1 MTNKEFKDTYSDSI
15 PSDPGIY
22 KYLGPDGEILYVGK
36 AKNLKKRVSSYFNK
50 TPDTYKTKLLIRNA
64 ASLDFTVVHT
74 EHDALLL
81 ESTLIK
87 KHQPKYNVMLKD
99 GKSYA
104 YIRIRNEAFPRVEFT
119 RKIFRDGSVYFGPYT
134 SKYNANV
141 LLDLIKQLFQ
151 LRTCKLNLDARSIQ
165 TGKFSV
171 CLEYHIKN
179 CKAPCVGYETEAE
192 YQEKIIQI
200 KNILRGNFKTVR
212 EYIHKRMDHFAS
224 QMEYELAHE
233 WKLKLDALAD
243 YQSKSTV
250 VSPKLLDLDVFSIDS
265 DDKTAYVNYI
275 KIVHGSIIHSET
287 VEITKNLTDDR
298 KDILRFAISELRD
311 KYRSIAP
318 EIILPFR
325 MVLLDPEI
333 RITVPKIGDK
343 KQLLDMSEKNTK
355 YYLLQKK
362 RNETTQDNKQSSVE
376 RILKTLQSDLHME
389 DVPFHFECFDNSNLQ
404 GDQPVASCVVF
415 KNAKPSKKDYR
426 HFNVKTV
433 QGINDFASMEEIV
446 FRRYDR
452 LLKEGQALPQ
462 LVIIDGGKGQLG
474 AAMKSIRKLQL
485 EEKLTVIGI
494 AKRLEEIYFPD
505 DPVPLHINKR
515 SESLKLIQ
523 QARNEAHRFA
533 ITFHRQK
540 RSGEFLKTGL
550 ADIPG
555 VGAKSVQKLL
565 REFKSVERIRQMDVE
580 DIAIVVGPAIARK
593 VSDFLKTI
601 EDPGVQDR

>member
-1 MTNKEFKDTYSDSI
+1 MTTSEFKENYFESI

-22 KYLGPDGEILYVGK
+22 KYLGPEEEILYVGK
-36 AKNLKKRVSSYFNK
+36 AKNLKKRLSSYFTK
-50 TPDTYKTKLLIRNA
+50 THDSYKTKLLVRHAVSI
-64 ASLDFTVVHT
+64 DYTVVHT

-87 KHQPKYNVMLKD
+87 KHQPRYNVMLKD

-104 YIRIRNEAFPRVEFT
+104 YIRIRKEAFPRVEFT
-119 RKIFRDGSVYFGPYT
+119 RKIYRDGSAYFGPYT
-134 SKYNANV
+134 SKQKANI
-141 LLDLIKQLFQ
+141 LLELIKQLFQ
-151 LRTCKLNLDARSIQ
+151 LRTCKLNLEQKQIRAN
-165 TGKFSV
+165 KYSV

-179 CKAPCVGYETEAE
+179 CKGPCVGQENEEE
-192 YQEKIIQI
+192 YAEKILQI

-212 EYIHKRMDHFAS
+212 DYIHERMEFFAS
-224 QMEYELAHE
+224 KMEYELAHE
-233 WKLKLDALAD
+233 WKLKLEALVD

-250 VSPKLLDLDVFSIDS
+250 VSPKLLDLDVFSIDT

-287 VEITKNLTDDR
+287 VEITKNLTDD
-298 KDILRFAISELRD
+298 KQDILRYAISELRE
-311 KYRSIAP
+311 KYQSIAP
-318 EIILPFR
+318 EIVVPFR
-325 MVLLDPEI
+325 LTLVDPEI
-333 RITVPKIGDK
+333 RLTVPKIGDK
-343 KQLLDMSEKNTK
+343 KQLLEMSQKNTK

-362 RNETTQDNKQSSVE
+362 KQDATLGKKQGSVE
-376 RILKTLQSDLHME
+376 RILKTLQEDLQMDE
-389 DVPFHFECFDNSNLQ
+389 VPFHFECFDNSNLQ

-446 FRRYDR
+446 HRRYSR
-452 LLKEGQALPQ
+452 LVREESALPQ

-474 AAMKSIRKLQL
+474 AAMKSIRKLGL
-485 EEKLTVIGI
+485 EDRLTVIGI

-550 ADIPG
+550 TEIDG
-555 VGAKSVQKLL
+555 VGSKSVQKLL
-565 REFKSVERIRQMDVE
+565 REFKSIERISQAREE
-580 DIAIVVGPAIARK
+580 DLAIVVGPAIARK
-593 VSDFLKTI
+593 IVGFFQ
-601 EDPGVQDR
+601 ED